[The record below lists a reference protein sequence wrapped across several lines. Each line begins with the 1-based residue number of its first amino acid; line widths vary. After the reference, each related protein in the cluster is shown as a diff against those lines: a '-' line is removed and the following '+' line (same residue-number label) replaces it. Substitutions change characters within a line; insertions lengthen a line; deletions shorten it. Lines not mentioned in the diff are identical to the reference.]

1 MFSSFPKELESA
13 YQSDLADQKR
23 QSAREGALLATLL
36 YAGFAVLDIW
46 AIPGALMPVL
56 AVRFLVV
63 VPMLL
68 WMIWATFRPF
78 FIHHYTTLMALMYV
92 GMGLGIE
99 TMVLLASPGDL
110 ARIVYYAGLILVV
123 SALYTWTFLGPRKT
137 GAIGMALVAIYLL
150 IEFFARESKSTRDQI
165 VVLSNCFFFVSAN
178 TIGLLAVRIRERNL
192 RALFMAKRALQE
204 EISERKKMEDQVR
217 LMAFHDLLTNLPNR
231 RLLDDRLQQAMAASK
246 RTGRFG
252 AVMFLDLDNFKP
264 LNDTYGHA
272 VGDLLLREVSR
283 RLKGCVRELDTVARF
298 GGDEFVVIL
307 NDLSHQVDASITQAQ
322 AVAEKIRASLSEPYQ
337 LRIHPNGQGENQL
350 EHHCTTSIGVALF
363 AAHDA
368 SQDEILKRS
377 DAAMY
382 EAKQAGRNQV
392 RLRASA
398 YS

>member
-1 MFSSFPKELESA
+1 
-13 YQSDLADQKR
+13 
-23 QSAREGALLATLL
+23 
-36 YAGFAVLDIW
+36 
-46 AIPGALMPVL
+46 
-56 AVRFLVV
+56 
-63 VPMLL
+63 
-68 WMIWATFRPF
+68 
-78 FIHHYTTLMALMYV
+78 
-92 GMGLGIE
+92 
-99 TMVLLASPGDL
+99 
-110 ARIVYYAGLILVV
+110 
-123 SALYTWTFLGPRKT
+123 
-137 GAIGMALVAIYLL
+137 
-150 IEFFARESKSTRDQI
+150 
-165 VVLSNCFFFVSAN
+165 
-178 TIGLLAVRIRERNL
+178 
-192 RALFMAKRALQE
+192 MAKRALQE

-392 RLRASA
+392 RLRAFA